1 MLDFVDIKYFK
12 LAVPGPYKESSLDI
26 AVKCPICGD
35 SKYKKSVKRLHL
47 YEKQGVTLVHCF
59 NGDCEL
65 NTQMGLSNFL
75 KIYKPELLLPYKSEN
90 FKFKINSIDASNN
103 IETKNEVETMKSCF
117 DSDSNISNNASIE
130 SKSNNTSIESKPR
143 DSDIESKPG
152 IESSYDNEFKFIN
165 LTSVLDT
172 NTSKQIE
179 FLKSRGFNDDTI
191 SFLDFYN
198 GTKSFNLN
206 GVYYGIKDY
215 LVIPFSKDSNYYGF
229 YARSLTEKRF
239 INFTLNQN
247 YGVWNLFN
255 VDLNK
260 PVFIFEAILD
270 ALSFR
275 QIYRTNQIIALNT
288 STIAKNVLD
297 LIKYPFFC
305 LDNDKVGIEK
315 MIKYNS
321 IQNSHFIC
329 YTNDLK
335 QKDFNEMLQNN
346 IKIELVFKKGFNAL
360 LHLKSLL

>member
-65 NTQMGLSNFL
+65 NTQMSLSNFL

-90 FKFKINSIDASNN
+90 FKFKINSIDTSNN

-117 DSDSNISNNASIE
+117 DSSASNTSDSNE
-130 SKSNNTSIESKPR
+130 SSNTSIENIAS
-143 DSDIESKPG
+143 STS
-152 IESSYDNEFKFIN
+152 IESSNNGFKYIN

-191 SFLDFYN
+191 NFLDFYN

-297 LIKYPFFC
+297 LIKCPFFC

-321 IQNSHFIC
+321 IPNSHFIC
-329 YTNDLK
+329 YPNDLT

-346 IKIELVFKKGFNAL
+346 IKIELVFKKGFGAL

>member
-90 FKFKINSIDASNN
+90 FKFKINSVESTVESKAEI
-103 IETKNEVETMKSCF
+103 ETMKSCF
-117 DSDSNISNNASIE
+117 DSGSN
-130 SKSNNTSIESKPR
+130 IESKPR
-143 DSDIESKPG
+143 DSNISNIFNISNNTSIENKPSIESHPDHG
-152 IESSYDNEFKFIN
+152 FKFIN

-179 FLKSRGFNDDTI
+179 FLKSRGFNNDTI

-215 LVIPFSKDSNYYGF
+215 LVIPFSKDSSYYGF

-275 QIYRTNQIIALNT
+275 QIYGTNQIIALNT

-329 YTNDLK
+329 YPNDLK

>member
-65 NTQMGLSNFL
+65 NTQMSLSNFL

-90 FKFKINSIDASNN
+90 FKFKINSIDSSAKSNIESNN
-103 IETKNEVETMKSCF
+103 EIETMKSCF
-117 DSDSNISNNASIE
+117 DSSASNTSDSNE
-130 SKSNNTSIESKPR
+130 SSNTSIENIAS
-143 DSDIESKPG
+143 STSIESAN
-152 IESSYDNEFKFIN
+152 NEFKYIN

-191 SFLDFYN
+191 NFLDFYN

-275 QIYRTNQIIALNT
+275 QTYRTNQIIALNT

-321 IQNSHFIC
+321 IPNSHFIC
-329 YTNDLK
+329 YPNDLT

-346 IKIELVFKKGFNAL
+346 IKIELVFKKGFGAL

>member
-12 LAVPGPYKESSLDI
+12 LAVPGPYKESPLDI

-47 YEKQGVTLVHCF
+47 YEKQGITLVHCF

-65 NTQMGLSNFL
+65 NAQMGLSNFL

-90 FKFKINSIDASNN
+90 FKLKINSVESTVESKAEI
-103 IETKNEVETMKSCF
+103 ETMKSCF
-117 DSDSNISNNASIE
+117 DSGSNICNNASIE
-130 SKSNNTSIESKPR
+130 SKSNNTSIES
-143 DSDIESKPG
+143 
-152 IESSYDNEFKFIN
+152 IESSNSEFKYIN

-329 YTNDLK
+329 YPNDLT

>member
-12 LAVPGPYKESSLDI
+12 LAVPGPYKESPLDI

-75 KIYKPELLLPYKSEN
+75 KIYKPELLLSYKSEN
-90 FKFKINSIDASNN
+90 FKFKINSIDSNNN

-117 DSDSNISNNASIE
+117 DSGASNTSNPSDSNE
-130 SKSNNTSIESKPR
+130 SSNTSIESIASPA
-143 DSDIESKPG
+143 S
-152 IESSYDNEFKFIN
+152 IESSNNEFKFIN

-215 LVIPFSKDSNYYGF
+215 LVIPFSKDSSYYGF

-329 YTNDLK
+329 YPNDLK

-360 LHLKSLL
+360 LYLKSLL

>member
-12 LAVPGPYKESSLDI
+12 LAVPGPYKESPLDI

-65 NTQMGLSNFL
+65 NTQMGLGNFL
-75 KIYKPELLLPYKSEN
+75 KIYKPELLLPYKTEN
-90 FKFKINSIDASNN
+90 FKFKINSVESTVESKAEI
-103 IETKNEVETMKSCF
+103 ETMKSCF
-117 DSDSNISNNASIE
+117 GDVDSSIDSDTSNDSNANNSTNIPNE
-130 SKSNNTSIESKPR
+130 SNTE
-143 DSDIESKPG
+143 
-152 IESSYDNEFKFIN
+152 NQFKYID
-165 LTSVLDT
+165 LRSVLDT
-172 NTSKQIE
+172 NISKQIE
-179 FLKSRGFNDDTI
+179 FLKSRGFNEYTI
-191 SFLDFYN
+191 DFLNFYN

-239 INFTLNQN
+239 INFTLNPN

-275 QIYRTNQIIALNT
+275 QIYKTNQIIALNT
-288 STIAKNVLD
+288 STISKNVLN

-329 YTNDLK
+329 YPNDLK
-335 QKDFNEMLQNN
+335 QKDFNEILQNN

>member
-90 FKFKINSIDASNN
+90 FKFKINSVDSSNN

-117 DSDSNISNNASIE
+117 DSGSNICNNTGIE
-130 SKSNNTSIESKPR
+130 SKSST
-143 DSDIESKPG
+143 
-152 IESSYDNEFKFIN
+152 ESSNNEFKFIN

-191 SFLDFYN
+191 RFLDFYN
-198 GTKSFNLN
+198 GAKSFNLN

-215 LVIPFSKDSNYYGF
+215 LVIPFSKDSSYYGF

-329 YTNDLK
+329 YPNDLT

>member
-12 LAVPGPYKESSLDI
+12 LAVPGPYKESPLDI

-65 NTQMGLSNFL
+65 NTQMGLGNFL
-75 KIYKPELLLPYKSEN
+75 KIYKPELLLPYKTEN
-90 FKFKINSIDASNN
+90 FKFKINSVESTVESKAEI
-103 IETKNEVETMKSCF
+103 ETMKSCF
-117 DSDSNISNNASIE
+117 GDVDSNI
-130 SKSNNTSIESKPR
+130 
-143 DSDIESKPG
+143 DSDTSNDSNAITANNISDESNT
-152 IESSYDNEFKFIN
+152 ENQFKYID
-165 LTSVLDT
+165 LRSVLDT
-172 NTSKQIE
+172 NISKQIV
-179 FLKSRGFNDDTI
+179 FLKSRGFNEYTI
-191 SFLDFYN
+191 DFLNFYN

-239 INFTLNQN
+239 INFTLNAN

-275 QIYRTNQIIALNT
+275 QIYKTNQIIALNT
-288 STIAKNVLD
+288 STI
-297 LIKYPFFC
+297 
-305 LDNDKVGIEK
+305 
-315 MIKYNS
+315 S
-321 IQNSHFIC
+321 II
-329 YTNDLK
+329 
-335 QKDFNEMLQNN
+335 
-346 IKIELVFKKGFNAL
+346 
-360 LHLKSLL
+360 

>member
-47 YEKQGVTLVHCF
+47 YEKQGITLVHCF

-65 NTQMGLSNFL
+65 NTQMGLGNFL

-90 FKFKINSIDASNN
+90 FKFKINSIDTSNN

-117 DSDSNISNNASIE
+117 DSGSNI
-130 SKSNNTSIESKPR
+130 SNNTSIESKSR
-143 DSDIESKPG
+143 DSGIENKPS
-152 IESSYDNEFKFIN
+152 IESSSNNEFKFID

-179 FLKSRGFNDDTI
+179 FLKSRGFNNDAI

-275 QIYRTNQIIALNT
+275 QIYGTNQIIALNT
-288 STIAKNVLD
+288 STVAKNILD

-315 MIKYNS
+315 MIKYNT
-321 IQNSHFIC
+321 IPNSHFIC
-329 YTNDLK
+329 YPNNLT

>member
-90 FKFKINSIDASNN
+90 FKFKINSIDTSNN

-117 DSDSNISNNASIE
+117 DSSASNTSDS
-130 SKSNNTSIESKPR
+130 NTSIESKPR
-143 DSDIESKPG
+143 DSGIESKPS
-152 IESSYDNEFKFIN
+152 IESKLSIESNSNNEFKYIN

-255 VDLNK
+255 IDLNK

-329 YTNDLK
+329 YPTDLK

>member
-12 LAVPGPYKESSLDI
+12 LAIPGPYKESPLDV
-26 AVKCPICGD
+26 AAKCPICGD

-65 NTQMGLSNFL
+65 NTQMGLGNFL
-75 KIYKPELLLPYKSEN
+75 KIYKPELLLPYKTEN
-90 FKFKINSIDASNN
+90 FKFKINSVESAVESKAEI
-103 IETKNEVETMKSCF
+103 ETMKSCF
-117 DSDSNISNNASIE
+117 GDVDSNINSETNITSNA
-130 SKSNNTSIESKPR
+130 NNS
-143 DSDIESKPG
+143 SDILNANN
-152 IESSYDNEFKFIN
+152 SSDIPNETNTENQFKYID
-165 LTSVLDT
+165 LKSVLDT
-172 NTSKQIE
+172 NISKQIE
-179 FLKSRGFNDDTI
+179 FLKSRGFNEYTI
-191 SFLDFYN
+191 DFLNFYN

-275 QIYRTNQIIALNT
+275 QIYKTNQIIALNT

-329 YTNDLK
+329 YPNDLK
-335 QKDFNEMLQNN
+335 QKDFNEILQNN

>member
-1 MLDFVDIKYFK
+1 
-12 LAVPGPYKESSLDI
+12 
-26 AVKCPICGD
+26 
-35 SKYKKSVKRLHL
+35 
-47 YEKQGVTLVHCF
+47 
-59 NGDCEL
+59 
-65 NTQMGLSNFL
+65 MGLSNFL

-90 FKFKINSIDASNN
+90 FKFKINSIDTSNN
-103 IETKNEVETMKSCF
+103 IETKNEIETMKSCF
-117 DSDSNISNNASIE
+117 DSDSNISNNISIE
-130 SKSNNTSIESKPR
+130 SKSR
-143 DSDIESKPG
+143 DSDIES
-152 IESSYDNEFKFIN
+152 SSNNEFKFIN
-165 LTSVLDT
+165 LTSVLGT

-191 SFLDFYN
+191 NFLDFYN

-247 YGVWNLFN
+247 YGIWNLFN

-288 STIAKNVLD
+288 STVAKNVLD

-315 MIKYNS
+315 MIKYNT
-321 IQNSHFIC
+321 IPNSHFIC
-329 YTNDLK
+329 YPNNLT

>member
-90 FKFKINSIDASNN
+90 FKFKINSIGTSNN
-103 IETKNEVETMKSCF
+103 TETKNEVETMKSCF
-117 DSDSNISNNASIE
+117 DSGSNNTSNTSDSNNTS
-130 SKSNNTSIESKPR
+130 NTSIESIA
-143 DSDIESKPG
+143 SSASVESAN
-152 IESSYDNEFKFIN
+152 NEFKFID

-275 QIYRTNQIIALNT
+275 QIYGTNQIIALNT

-329 YTNDLK
+329 YPNDLK
-335 QKDFNEMLQNN
+335 QKDFNEILQNN

>member
-90 FKFKINSIDASNN
+90 FKFKINSIDTSNN

-117 DSDSNISNNASIE
+117 DSGSNI
-130 SKSNNTSIESKPR
+130 SNNTSIESKP
-143 DSDIESKPG
+143 SIKSNTN
-152 IESSYDNEFKFIN
+152 NEFKFIN

-329 YTNDLK
+329 YPNDLT

>member
-1 MLDFVDIKYFK
+1 M
-12 LAVPGPYKESSLDI
+12 S
-26 AVKCPICGD
+26 
-35 SKYKKSVKRLHL
+35 
-47 YEKQGVTLVHCF
+47 
-59 NGDCEL
+59 
-65 NTQMGLSNFL
+65 LSNFL

-90 FKFKINSIDASNN
+90 FKFKINSIDTSNN

-117 DSDSNISNNASIE
+117 DSSASNTSDSNE
-130 SKSNNTSIESKPR
+130 SSNTSIENIAS
-143 DSDIESKPG
+143 STS
-152 IESSYDNEFKFIN
+152 IESSNNGFKYIN

-191 SFLDFYN
+191 NFLDFYN

-297 LIKYPFFC
+297 LIKCPFFC

-321 IQNSHFIC
+321 IPNSHFIC
-329 YTNDLK
+329 YPNDLT

-346 IKIELVFKKGFNAL
+346 IKIELVFKKGFGAL

>member
-90 FKFKINSIDASNN
+90 FKFKINSIDTSNN
-103 IETKNEVETMKSCF
+103 IETKNEIETMKSCF
-117 DSDSNISNNASIE
+117 DSGSNI
-130 SKSNNTSIESKPR
+130 SNNTSIESKL
-143 DSDIESKPG
+143 SIG
-152 IESSYDNEFKFIN
+152 SSSNNEFKFIN

-215 LVIPFSKDSNYYGF
+215 LVIPFSKDSNHYGF

-255 VDLNK
+255 IDLNK

-275 QIYRTNQIIALNT
+275 QIYKTNQIIALNT

-315 MIKYNS
+315 MVKYNS

-329 YTNDLK
+329 YPNNLT

>member
-12 LAVPGPYKESSLDI
+12 LAVPGPYKESPLDI

-65 NTQMGLSNFL
+65 NTQMGLGNFL
-75 KIYKPELLLPYKSEN
+75 KIYKPELLLPYKTEN
-90 FKFKINSIDASNN
+90 FKFKINSMESPVESKAEI
-103 IETKNEVETMKSCF
+103 ETMKSCF
-117 DSDSNISNNASIE
+117 GDVDSSIDSDTSNDSNANNSTNIPNE
-130 SKSNNTSIESKPR
+130 SNTE
-143 DSDIESKPG
+143 
-152 IESSYDNEFKFIN
+152 NQFKYID
-165 LTSVLDT
+165 LRSVLDT
-172 NTSKQIE
+172 NISKQIE
-179 FLKSRGFNDDTI
+179 FLKSRGFNEYTI
-191 SFLDFYN
+191 DFLNFYN

-239 INFTLNQN
+239 INFTLNPN

-275 QIYRTNQIIALNT
+275 QIYKTNQIIALNT
-288 STIAKNVLD
+288 STISKNVLN

-329 YTNDLK
+329 YPNDLK
-335 QKDFNEMLQNN
+335 QKDFNEILQNN

>member
-1 MLDFVDIKYFK
+1 M
-12 LAVPGPYKESSLDI
+12 DI

-90 FKFKINSIDASNN
+90 FKFKINSIDTSNN

-117 DSDSNISNNASIE
+117 DSNESSNTSD
-130 SKSNNTSIESKPR
+130 SNNTSIENKTS
-143 DSDIESKPG
+143 IESKPS
-152 IESSYDNEFKFIN
+152 IESNSNNEFKFID

-179 FLKSRGFNDDTI
+179 FLKSRGFNEYTI
-191 SFLDFYN
+191 DFLDFYN

-215 LVIPFSKDSNYYGF
+215 LVIPFSKDSSYYGF

-255 VDLNK
+255 IDLNK

-329 YTNDLK
+329 YPNDLK

>member
-47 YEKQGVTLVHCF
+47 YEKQGITLVHCF

-75 KIYKPELLLPYKSEN
+75 KIYKPELLLSYKSEN
-90 FKFKINSIDASNN
+90 FKFKINSIDSSNN
-103 IETKNEVETMKSCF
+103 IETKNEIETMKSCF
-117 DSDSNISNNASIE
+117 DSGSNITSITSDSSKPEDSSIVSIE
-130 SKSNNTSIESKPR
+130 STASITDESNNESN
-143 DSDIESKPG
+143 
-152 IESSYDNEFKFIN
+152 NEFKYIN

-191 SFLDFYN
+191 EFLDFYN

-247 YGVWNLFN
+247 YGIWNLFN
-255 VDLNK
+255 VNLNK

-275 QIYRTNQIIALNT
+275 QIYGTNQIIALNT
-288 STIAKNVLD
+288 STVAKNILD

-315 MIKYNS
+315 MIKYNT
-321 IQNSHFIC
+321 IPNSHFIC
-329 YTNDLK
+329 YPNNLT
-335 QKDFNEMLQNN
+335 QKDFNEILQNN
-346 IKIELVFKKGFNAL
+346 IKIELIFKKGFNAL

>member
-12 LAVPGPYKESSLDI
+12 LAIPGPYKESPLDI
-26 AVKCPICGD
+26 AAKCPICGD

-65 NTQMGLSNFL
+65 NTQMGLGNFL
-75 KIYKPELLLPYKSEN
+75 KIYKPELLLPYKTEN
-90 FKFKINSIDASNN
+90 FKFKINSVESTVESKAEIETIKSCFGDVDSNIDNDTSNN
-103 IETKNEVETMKSCF
+103 IAP
-117 DSDSNISNNASIE
+117 NADNS
-130 SKSNNTSIESKPR
+130 
-143 DSDIESKPG
+143 SDIP
-152 IESSYDNEFKFIN
+152 NETNTENQFKYID
-165 LTSVLDT
+165 LRSVLDT
-172 NTSKQIE
+172 NISKQIE
-179 FLKSRGFNDDTI
+179 FLKSRGFNEYTI
-191 SFLDFYN
+191 DFLNFYN

-239 INFTLNQN
+239 INFTLNPN

-275 QIYRTNQIIALNT
+275 QIYKTNQIIALNT
-288 STIAKNVLD
+288 STISKNVLN

-321 IQNSHFIC
+321 IQNSYFIC
-329 YTNDLK
+329 YPNDLK
-335 QKDFNEMLQNN
+335 QKDFNEILQNN
-346 IKIELVFKKGFNAL
+346 IKIELTFKKGFNAL

>member
-12 LAVPGPYKESSLDI
+12 LAVPGPYKESPLDI

-47 YEKQGVTLVHCF
+47 YEKQGITLVHCF

-90 FKFKINSIDASNN
+90 FKFKINSVDSSNN

-117 DSDSNISNNASIE
+117 DSSSNISNNTSTESKSRDSGTESKSRDSGIESIE
-130 SKSNNTSIESKPR
+130 STN
-143 DSDIESKPG
+143 
-152 IESSYDNEFKFIN
+152 NEFKFIN

-191 SFLDFYN
+191 NFLDFYN

-329 YTNDLK
+329 YPNDLT

>member
-12 LAVPGPYKESSLDI
+12 LAIPGPYKESPLDI

-65 NTQMGLSNFL
+65 NTQMGLGNFL
-75 KIYKPELLLPYKSEN
+75 KIYKPELLLPYKTEN
-90 FKFKINSIDASNN
+90 FKFKINSAESTVESKAEI
-103 IETKNEVETMKSCF
+103 ETMKSCF
-117 DSDSNISNNASIE
+117 GAVGSNIDNDTSNDSNASTANNISDE
-130 SKSNNTSIESKPR
+130 SNTE
-143 DSDIESKPG
+143 
-152 IESSYDNEFKFIN
+152 NQFKYID
-165 LTSVLDT
+165 LRSVLDT
-172 NTSKQIE
+172 NISKQIE
-179 FLKSRGFNDDTI
+179 FLKSRGFNEYTI
-191 SFLDFYN
+191 DFLNFYN
-198 GTKSFNLN
+198 GAKSFNLN

-275 QIYRTNQIIALNT
+275 QIYKTNQIIALNT
-288 STIAKNVLD
+288 STISKNVLN

-329 YTNDLK
+329 YPNDLK
-335 QKDFNEMLQNN
+335 QKDFNEILQNN

>member
-90 FKFKINSIDASNN
+90 FKFKINSIGTSNN
-103 IETKNEVETMKSCF
+103 IEPKVDIKNEVETMKSCF
-117 DSDSNISNNASIE
+117 DSSSNNTSNTSDSNNTS
-130 SKSNNTSIESKPR
+130 NTSIESIA
-143 DSDIESKPG
+143 SSAS
-152 IESSYDNEFKFIN
+152 IESSNNEFKFID

-191 SFLDFYN
+191 NFLDFYN

-329 YTNDLK
+329 YPNDLT

>member
-12 LAVPGPYKESSLDI
+12 LAVPGPYKESPLDI

-65 NTQMGLSNFL
+65 NTQMSLGNFL
-75 KIYKPELLLPYKSEN
+75 KIYKPELLLPYKTEN
-90 FKFKINSIDASNN
+90 FKFKINSVESAVESKAEI
-103 IETKNEVETMKSCF
+103 ETMKSCF
-117 DSDSNISNNASIE
+117 SDADSNIDNETNITSNA
-130 SKSNNTSIESKPR
+130 NNS
-143 DSDIESKPG
+143 SDIP
-152 IESSYDNEFKFIN
+152 NETNTENQFKYID
-165 LTSVLDT
+165 LRSVLDT
-172 NTSKQIE
+172 NISKQIE
-179 FLKSRGFNDDTI
+179 FLKSRGFNEYTI
-191 SFLDFYN
+191 DFLNFYN
-198 GTKSFNLN
+198 GAKSFNLN

-275 QIYRTNQIIALNT
+275 QIYKTNQIIALNT
-288 STIAKNVLD
+288 STISKNVLN

-321 IQNSHFIC
+321 IKNSHFIC
-329 YTNDLK
+329 YPNDLK
-335 QKDFNEMLQNN
+335 QKDFNEILQNN
-346 IKIELVFKKGFNAL
+346 IKIELAFKKGFNAL

>member
-12 LAVPGPYKESSLDI
+12 LAVPGPYKESPLDI

-90 FKFKINSIDASNN
+90 FKFKINSIDTSNN

-117 DSDSNISNNASIE
+117 DSGSNITSIASDSNKPEDSSIVSIE
-130 SKSNNTSIESKPR
+130 SAASITNESNNESN
-143 DSDIESKPG
+143 
-152 IESSYDNEFKFIN
+152 NEFKYIN

-191 SFLDFYN
+191 NFLDFYN

-215 LVIPFSKDSNYYGF
+215 LVIPFSKDSSYYGF

-329 YTNDLK
+329 YPNDLT

>member
-90 FKFKINSIDASNN
+90 FKFKINSIDTSNN

-117 DSDSNISNNASIE
+117 NSGTSNTSDSNE
-130 SKSNNTSIESKPR
+130 SSNTSIENIASSTSI
-143 DSDIESKPG
+143 DSSNNG
-152 IESSYDNEFKFIN
+152 FKYIN

-179 FLKSRGFNDDTI
+179 FLKSRGFDDDTI

-198 GTKSFNLN
+198 GAKSFNLN

-215 LVIPFSKDSNYYGF
+215 LVIPFSKDSSYYGF

-329 YTNDLK
+329 YPNDLK

>member
-117 DSDSNISNNASIE
+117 DSSASNTSDSNNTSIE
-130 SKSNNTSIESKPR
+130 SKSNNTSIESK
-143 DSDIESKPG
+143 SSIESKLS
-152 IESSYDNEFKFIN
+152 IESNSNNGFKFID

-172 NTSKQIE
+172 NTSKQIA

-255 VDLNK
+255 VNLNK

-321 IQNSHFIC
+321 IPNSHFIC
-329 YTNDLK
+329 YPTDLK

>member
-12 LAVPGPYKESSLDI
+12 LAVPGPYKESALDI

-90 FKFKINSIDASNN
+90 FKFKINSIDTSNN

-117 DSDSNISNNASIE
+117 DSGSNISNNTSIE
-130 SKSNNTSIESKPR
+130 SKSNNTSIESKP
-143 DSDIESKPG
+143 SIKSNTN
-152 IESSYDNEFKFIN
+152 NEFKFIN

-191 SFLDFYN
+191 DFLNFYN

-215 LVIPFSKDSNYYGF
+215 LVIPFSKDSSYYGF

-275 QIYRTNQIIALNT
+275 QIYKTNQIIALNT

-329 YTNDLK
+329 YPNDLT

>member
-65 NTQMGLSNFL
+65 NTQMGLGNFL

-90 FKFKINSIDASNN
+90 FKFKINSIDSSNN
-103 IETKNEVETMKSCF
+103 IETKNEIETMKSCF
-117 DSDSNISNNASIE
+117 DSGTSNTGNTSD
-130 SKSNNTSIESKPR
+130 SNNTSIESKL
-143 DSDIESKPG
+143 SIESHTDHG
-152 IESSYDNEFKFIN
+152 FKFIN

-215 LVIPFSKDSNYYGF
+215 LVIPFSKDSSYYGF

-329 YTNDLK
+329 YPNDLT

>member
-12 LAVPGPYKESSLDI
+12 LAVPGPYKESPLDI

-65 NTQMGLSNFL
+65 NTQMGLGNFL

-90 FKFKINSIDASNN
+90 FKFKINSSESIVESKGE
-103 IETKNEVETMKSCF
+103 IETMKSCF
-117 DSDSNISNNASIE
+117 GSDDSNTTNNDSNTTNNDSNTSISGNSNT
-130 SKSNNTSIESKPR
+130 NNTSE
-143 DSDIESKPG
+143 
-152 IESSYDNEFKFIN
+152 NQFKYID
-165 LTSVLDT
+165 LRSVLDT

-179 FLKSRGFNDDTI
+179 FLKSRGFDEYTI
-191 SFLDFYN
+191 DFLNFYN

-215 LVIPFSKDSNYYGF
+215 LVIPFSRNSNYYGF

-247 YGVWNLFN
+247 YGIWNLFN
-255 VDLNK
+255 VNLNK

-270 ALSFR
+270 ALAFR
-275 QIYRTNQIIALNT
+275 QIYKTDQIIALNT
-288 STIAKNVLD
+288 SSISKNVLD

-329 YTNDLK
+329 YPSNLK
-335 QKDFNEMLQNN
+335 QKDFNEILQNN

>member
-35 SKYKKSVKRLHL
+35 SKHKKSVKRLHL

-90 FKFKINSIDASNN
+90 FKFKINSIDAN
-103 IETKNEVETMKSCF
+103 IELKVDTKNEVETMKSCF
-117 DSDSNISNNASIE
+117 NSGSNISNI
-130 SKSNNTSIESKPR
+130 SNNTSIESKP
-143 DSDIESKPG
+143 SIESN
-152 IESSYDNEFKFIN
+152 SNNEFKFIN

-179 FLKSRGFNDDTI
+179 FLKSRRFNDDTI

-215 LVIPFSKDSNYYGF
+215 LVIPFSKDSSYYGF

-329 YTNDLK
+329 YPNDLK
-335 QKDFNEMLQNN
+335 QKDFNEILQNN

>member
-90 FKFKINSIDASNN
+90 FKFKINSIDTSNN

-117 DSDSNISNNASIE
+117 DSSASNTSDSNNTS
-130 SKSNNTSIESKPR
+130 NTSIESIA
-143 DSDIESKPG
+143 SSASIESN
-152 IESSYDNEFKFIN
+152 SSHEFKFID

-215 LVIPFSKDSNYYGF
+215 LVIPFSKDSSYYGF
-229 YARSLTEKRF
+229 YARSLVEKRF

-297 LIKYPFFC
+297 SIKYPFFC

-329 YTNDLK
+329 YPNDLK

>member
-12 LAVPGPYKESSLDI
+12 LAVPGPYKESPLDI

-65 NTQMGLSNFL
+65 NTQMGLGNFL
-75 KIYKPELLLPYKSEN
+75 KIYKPELLLPYKTEN
-90 FKFKINSIDASNN
+90 FKFKINSVESTVESKAEI
-103 IETKNEVETMKSCF
+103 ETMKSCF
-117 DSDSNISNNASIE
+117 GAVGSNVDSDTSNDSNANNSTNIPNE
-130 SKSNNTSIESKPR
+130 SNTEKQ
-143 DSDIESKPG
+143 
-152 IESSYDNEFKFIN
+152 FKYID
-165 LTSVLDT
+165 LRSVLDT
-172 NTSKQIE
+172 NISKQIE
-179 FLKSRGFNDDTI
+179 FLKSRGFNEYTI
-191 SFLDFYN
+191 DFLNFYN

-275 QIYRTNQIIALNT
+275 QIYKTNQIIALNT
-288 STIAKNVLD
+288 STISKNVLN

-321 IQNSHFIC
+321 IQNSYFIC
-329 YTNDLK
+329 YPNDLK
-335 QKDFNEMLQNN
+335 QKDFNEILQNN
-346 IKIELVFKKGFNAL
+346 IKIELAFKKGFNAL

>member
-90 FKFKINSIDASNN
+90 FKFKINSIDTSNN

-117 DSDSNISNNASIE
+117 DSNE
-130 SKSNNTSIESKPR
+130 SSNTSIESKSR
-143 DSDIESKPG
+143 DSGIENKPS
-152 IESSYDNEFKFIN
+152 IESSSNNEFKFID
-165 LTSVLDT
+165 LTPVLDT

-215 LVIPFSKDSNYYGF
+215 LVIPFFKDSSYYGF

-255 VDLNK
+255 IDLNK

-329 YTNDLK
+329 YPNDLK

>member
-12 LAVPGPYKESSLDI
+12 LAVPGPYKENPLDI
-26 AVKCPICGD
+26 AAKCPICGD

-47 YEKQGVTLVHCF
+47 YKKQGVTLVHCF

-65 NTQMGLSNFL
+65 NTQMGLGNFL
-75 KIYKPELLLPYKSEN
+75 KIYKPELLLPYKTEN
-90 FKFKINSIDASNN
+90 FKFKINSVESTVESKAE
-103 IETKNEVETMKSCF
+103 IETIKSCF
-117 DSDSNISNNASIE
+117 GDVDSNI
-130 SKSNNTSIESKPR
+130 
-143 DSDIESKPG
+143 DSDTSNDSNAITANNISDESNT
-152 IESSYDNEFKFIN
+152 ENQFKHID
-165 LTSVLDT
+165 LSSVLDT
-172 NTSKQIE
+172 NISKQIE
-179 FLKSRGFNDDTI
+179 FLKSRGFNEYTI
-191 SFLDFYN
+191 DFLNFYN

-275 QIYRTNQIIALNT
+275 QIYKTNQIIALNT
-288 STIAKNVLD
+288 STISKNVLN

-329 YTNDLK
+329 YPNDLK
-335 QKDFNEMLQNN
+335 QKDFNEILQNN
-346 IKIELVFKKGFNAL
+346 IKIELAFKKGFNAL